1 MILRIRHLK
10 RTSYEDSYAAMR
22 QFPDARGDVTPD
34 EVWLTEH
41 PPVFTQGLAGKTE
54 HILTS
59 SHIPI
64 IQSDRGGQ
72 VTYHG
77 PGQLLF
83 YVLIDLKRHAKSI
96 RDLVCALEK
105 STIKLLSEY
114 HIPAHAKTNAPGVYV
129 ADAKIASIGLR
140 VRKGYTYHGLS
151 LNIDMDLQPFEWIN
165 PCGFAQLKMTQ
176 ISQFIDSN
184 NLVSIPDISKRLIQH
199 FASEMQYDRVLGEF
213 GCQP

>member
-1 MILRIRHLK
+1 MKLYIRHLNK
-10 RTSYEDSYAAMR
+10 TSYEDTYQAMR
-22 QFPDARGDVTPD
+22 HFTDTRDDDTAD
-34 EVWLTEH
+34 EIWLTEH
-41 PPVFTQGLAGKTE
+41 SPVFTQGLAGKPE
-54 HILTS
+54 HILAS

-83 YVLIDLKRHAKSI
+83 YVLINLQRRAKSI

-105 STIKLLSEY
+105 ATIALLSEY
-114 HIPAHAKTNAPGVYV
+114 RIPAHIKTNAPGVYV

-140 VRKGYTYHGLS
+140 VRRGCTYHGLS
-151 LNIDMDLQPFEWIN
+151 LNIDMDLEPFEWIN

-176 ISQFIDSN
+176 IRQLMDSN
-184 NLVSIPDISKRLIQH
+184 HSVNMLDVAKRLIQH
-199 FASEMQYDRVLGEF
+199 FASEMQYDHTINR
-213 GCQP
+213 